1 MTTPSRGV
9 RIHAF
14 AKSRAF
20 RSAPHQQVAP
30 SGEQADSRGRLRWR
44 AACGR
49 GCVATQAANQFR
61 RRQASLGRLEA
72 ADTAA
77 SADIRAD
84 RRGRAAARR
93 RRSPATIT
101 RSSSREL
108 TASFL
113 PVQVGSAT
121 DRSARRSSHRGVRSR
136 YPGSLAPLCRVSYD
150 AQAADAPY
158 SQAGGLRAELTIGG
172 VSRAVARARDSAHIQ
187 RRPRPGP
194 TGHRLHRGG
203 GLRYQTLAALPHEI
217 GIVLRS
223 PTDLL

>member
-1 MTTPSRGV
+1 MHLRNPEHLGQH
-9 RIHAF
+9 RI
-14 AKSRAF
+14 S
-20 RSAPHQQVAP
+20 
-30 SGEQADSRGRLRWR
+30 RWR
-44 AACGR
+44 RAASKPTR
-49 GCVATQAANQFR
+49 VVACAGVLLAAAVALR
-61 RRQASLGRLEA
+61 RRRLTSSAAARQAWVCLEA

-77 SADIRAD
+77 SADIRAN

-136 YPGSLAPLCRVSYD
+136 YPGSLAPLCRVSYH

-158 SQAGGLRAELTIGG
+158 IQAGGLRAELTIGG

-194 TGHRLHRGG
+194 TGHRLHRDG